1 MDVNLVFLRGKKQIM
16 YFEST
21 WICVNDGA
29 QHFGDLS
36 ISNVNTLC

>member
-1 MDVNLVFLRGKKQIM
+1 M

-21 WICVNDGA
+21 WMSAKDWAG
-29 QHFGDLS
+29 HFGDLS